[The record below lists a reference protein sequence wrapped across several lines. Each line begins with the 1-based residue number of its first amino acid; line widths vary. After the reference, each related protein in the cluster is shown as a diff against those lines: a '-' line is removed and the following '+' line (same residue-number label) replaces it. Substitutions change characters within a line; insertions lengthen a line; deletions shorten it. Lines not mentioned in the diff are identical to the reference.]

1 MVGEYWTTEQKLRLK
16 AMHIDPV
23 ASSPER
29 LKEMVNY
36 FRKPGSS
43 LWAVTEGDGPFH
55 VSKSLGKKVRDD
67 QAEGALDWLMD
78 ENPDSTNQWFDPDW
92 RALLRLKPVEFSQAV
107 DAYLRELDIQIQTT
121 EIHLKLRSSFKPQR
135 PPGVR
140 YGPIHHLFVE
150 SIFKRDLELTN
161 IRAEFK
167 SAIGDNDISR
177 AKLLSEKICEELLT
191 RIAI

>member
-1 MVGEYWTTEQKLRLK
+1 MVGEYWTTEQKIRLK
-16 AMHIDPV
+16 EMNIDPV

-78 ENPDSTNQWFDPDW
+78 ENPDSTKQWFDPDW

-107 DAYLRELDIQIQTT
+107 DAYLRELDLQIQTT
-121 EIHLKLRSSFKPQR
+121 EIHLKRRSSFKPQR
-135 PPGVR
+135 PPRVR
-140 YGPIHHLFVE
+140 YGPMHHPFVE
-150 SIFKRDLELTN
+150 SIFNRDQKLTKS
-161 IRAEFK
+161 RSEFK
-167 SAIGDNDISR
+167 SAIGKNDISR
-177 AKLLSEKICEELLT
+177 AKFLSEKIREELIG